1 MTPLQALGLGIVQGL
16 TEFLPVSSSG
26 HLVLAEKILGATA
39 KSPVTFE
46 VVAHLGTL
54 LATLIVF
61 RKPVWEILCFLGRA
75 VTGKTGGRFWS
86 DPSGRLFVLLVIGT
100 IPAGLC
106 GALFK
111 HPIEA
116 MFSNV
121 LLVAVALCVT
131 GTLLL
136 ATRWSRPRA
145 DGGRVISLGQTL
157 IVGIAQAIA
166 ITPGISRSGSTI
178 ATGLL
183 CGMERETAAR
193 FSFLLSMPAIAGAV
207 VLKAHDIAEA
217 SIHAGWQPLAVGFLA
232 SLIVGYAALRL
243 LLGFVR
249 RGQLHW
255 FGIYCWIVGLAA
267 IVALYLGFLGAR

>member
-1 MTPLQALGLGIVQGL
+1 MTSLQAFLLGIVQGL

-26 HLVLAEKILGATA
+26 HLVLGEKLLGVTTDM
-39 KSPVTFE
+39 PVTFE

-54 LATLIVF
+54 LATLIVY
-61 RKPVWEILCFLGRA
+61 RKPVWDILTFLGRA

-86 DPSGRLFVLLVIGT
+86 DPNGRLFLLLVLGT
-100 IPAGLC
+100 IPAGLV

-116 MFSNV
+116 MFESAR
-121 LLVAVALCVT
+121 LVAVALCVT
-131 GTLLL
+131 GAVLIATL
-136 ATRWSRPRA
+136 WSRPRREGA
-145 DGGRVISLGQTL
+145 ENVSVGQTL
-157 IVGIAQAIA
+157 LVGIAQAIA
-166 ITPGISRSGSTI
+166 VTPGISRSGSTI

-183 CGMERETAAR
+183 CGIDRETAAR

-207 VLKAHDIAEA
+207 VLKAHDIAR
-217 SIHAGWQPLAVGFLA
+217 AGAKAGTLPLAVGFVT
-232 SLIVGYAALRL
+232 SFVVGYVALRV

-255 FGIYCWIVGLAA
+255 FGVYCWVVGLTA
-267 IVALYLGFLGAR
+267 IVAFSLGFLHG